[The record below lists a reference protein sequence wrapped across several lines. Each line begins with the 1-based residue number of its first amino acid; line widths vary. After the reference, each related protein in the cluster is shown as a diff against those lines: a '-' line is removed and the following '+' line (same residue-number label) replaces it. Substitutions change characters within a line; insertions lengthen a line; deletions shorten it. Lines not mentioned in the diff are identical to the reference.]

1 MKLLKNF
8 YQVAGPSLSH
18 GFDAAAYL
26 VKDEKGY
33 YMIDCGTPQGYAQIV
48 ENIRSLGI
56 DPKEIHTIL
65 ATHGHY
71 DHVGAAN
78 LWRRDFGCR
87 LLVHPVDQPQ
97 VEQGDSE
104 LTSASLLYG
113 VEAEPTFVDG
123 NLEDGVVFPVEGG
136 TLEVMHT
143 PGHTKGSVSL
153 VMTRGEETVLIAGD
167 TIWGGFSAK
176 IGSDEALWRVSLA
189 RITARHYDY
198 YTFGHIGPQLLADA
212 DTRLKEAQM
221 QFANYYNPWF
231 RRFDH
236 HYRY

>member
-1 MKLLKNF
+1 MKLLKHF

-18 GFDAAAYL
+18 DYDAAAYL
-26 VKDEKGY
+26 VKDEAGY
-33 YMIDCGTPQGYAQIV
+33 YLIDCGTPFGYAQIV
-48 ENIRSLGI
+48 ANIHSLGI
-56 DPKEIHTIL
+56 DPGKIHTIL

-78 LWRRDFGCR
+78 LWRRDYGCR
-87 LLVHPVDQPQ
+87 LLVHPIDRPQ
-97 VEQGDSE
+97 VEQGDGA
-104 LTSASLLYG
+104 LTSAALLYG
-113 VEAEPTFVDG
+113 VEAEPTPVDG
-123 NLEDGVVFPVEGG
+123 SLEDGDIFPVEGG
-136 TLEVMHT
+136 VLEVMLT
-143 PGHTKGSVSL
+143 PGHTKGSVSF

-167 TIWGGFSAK
+167 TIWGGFSEK
-176 IGSDEALWRVSLA
+176 IGSDEEAWRDSLA

-212 DTRLKEAQM
+212 DHRLREAQM